1 MKIKVC
7 GLRDLDNIEAVELL
21 QPDFMGFILYD
32 KSPRFIGE
40 PNEFYLD
47 KISSNIV
54 KTGVFV
60 NEHEDAISK
69 YIYKYKLDAIQLHG
83 NESPEFCDLF
93 KHEVQVIKAFGVDE
107 DFEFSQ
113 LAPYSENVDYFLF
126 DTKTAAHGGS
136 GKKFDWSI
144 LEKYKSDIPFFLSGG
159 LSLDNIEEVKRIDHP
174 MFYGIDLNSR
184 FEISPGLKDTVK
196 LEQAFAAVKKQIK

>member
-7 GLRDLDNIEAVELL
+7 GLRDINNIKAVELL

-40 PNEFYLD
+40 PDEFYLD
-47 KISSNIV
+47 EISSNIV

-83 NESPEFCDLF
+83 NESPKFCDLF

-107 DFEFSQ
+107 DFDFSQ
-113 LAPYSENVDYFLF
+113 LSPYGENVDYFLF
-126 DTKTAAHGGS
+126 DTKTTAHGGS
-136 GKKFDWSI
+136 GKKFNWQI
-144 LEKYKSDIPFFLSGG
+144 LEKYNYDTPFFLSGG
-159 LSLDNIEEVKRIDHP
+159 LSLDNIEEVKKIDHP
-174 MFYGIDLNSR
+174 MFYGVDLNSR
-184 FEISPGLKDTVK
+184 FEISPGLKNIMK
-196 LEQAFAAVKKQIK
+196 LEQAFKAIKNN